1 MLRLFQ
7 LNRLQ
12 RKVMIVVLTIV
23 VVPMLLAGGLAAAW
37 VSSYFEQRLEQ
48 WIVEAARVDET
59 WLRAYQNDAIMI
71 GNVLAEQA
79 AFVSALDENGSI
91 AMEPSVRRIADE
103 LGVNFLQIYS
113 PDRKLIY
120 SSTPLRGPPLWE
132 PGQTQAVLKVSD
144 KRKTVLAAVGITAI
158 PRGAPARYYL
168 VMGSLLDQDFIS
180 ELSQLTGLKTRLYYR
195 EGRNYF
201 DIFSVPGQV
210 QSLKG
215 LPKEALKRLQ
225 RDKKPFYDVRAEDGR
240 FRGQY
245 TPVVNAQG
253 HVEAIMFSGL
263 ERRGLDELLTN
274 RAVLFVAISLVG
286 ILLGSGVGLL
296 ISRLVVRPV
305 EHLRNAVL
313 QLSGQNFDANVPVLS
328 NDELGD
334 LAKAFNAMAVR
345 LRQARDEQQQT
356 YQKDKLIA
364 LGELSA
370 ALAHEIRNPLG
381 VINTAAALLEKP
393 DQPES
398 KRQELLRMV
407 REESRR
413 VSNLVQDF
421 LQFSR
426 NRPPAFAVIDPTQPL
441 QRALAA
447 RLAGDPPVQVATD
460 FAHGDAL
467 IESDAS
473 LLEQA
478 WSNLVTNAIE
488 AMGTAGGTLYLS
500 SRREDAQVGVF
511 IEDTGPGIDAQVMP
525 RLFEPFFTTK
535 PQGTG
540 LGLSIA
546 HTLVAANGGTLSAL
560 PRGRRGARFAM
571 HFPVHES
578 VAP

>member
-1 MLRLFQ
+1 MLRLFH

-23 VVPMLLAGGLAAAW
+23 VVPMLLAGGVAAAW

-59 WLRAYQNDAIMI
+59 WLRAYQNDAIML

-79 AFVSALDENGSI
+79 AFLSALDEDRSI

-103 LGVNFLQIYS
+103 LGVNFLQVYS

-120 SSTPLRGPPLWE
+120 SSTPLRGPSLWE

-201 DIFSVPGQV
+201 DIFSTPGQV

-263 ERRGLDELLTN
+263 ERRGVDELLTN
-274 RAVLFVAISLVG
+274 RAVLFVAISLLG
-286 ILLGSGVGLL
+286 ISLGSGVGLL

-305 EHLRNAVL
+305 EHLRDAVL

-328 NDELGD
+328 DDELGD

-345 LRQARDEQQQT
+345 LRQARDEQRQT

-393 DQPES
+393 EQPEP
-398 KRQELLRMV
+398 KRRELLRMV

-426 NRPPAFAVIDPTQPL
+426 NRPPAFAVIDPTQSL

-447 RLAGDPPVQVATD
+447 RLAGDPPVQVVTD
-460 FAHGDAL
+460 FAHGDAS
-467 IESDAS
+467 IEADAA

-478 WSNLVTNAIE
+478 WANLLTNAVE
-488 AMGTAGGTLYLS
+488 AMGAAGGTLYLS
-500 SRREDAQVGVF
+500 SRRDGAHVGVF

-546 HTLVAANGGTLSAL
+546 HTLVAANGGTLSVL
-560 PRGRRGARFAM
+560 PPGKRGARFAM
-571 HFPVHES
+571 RFPLHES
-578 VAP
+578 LAL